1 MASHKDCFGDSMTR
15 LEYYI
20 TELETGGGIM
30 TISPVTRSIY
40 DGDEHHKFL
49 EKLDERIRN
58 HDREIEKMCNFHYQG
73 FIDCIRELLQVRS
86 RAQKLKNEV
95 TRTDQELQDA
105 TRKVMQRADELVK
118 YGTIQSNIAAT
129 IASLS
134 ICLPVLEMY
143 AKLAEQMKSRRYYP
157 ALKTIE
163 QLEHTYLPRVARH
176 RFAQAMAACIP
187 RLHDQIKEAS
197 LSELKDFL
205 ESIRRHSGRIG
216 EAALRQAP
224 GTALAG
230 PQVSAD
236 DEPSSAQDLVDFS
249 PVYRC
254 HHIYTVLGS
263 RETFEDYYRKQRQH
277 QARLA
282 LQPPTNMHETSDGYR
297 QYFAEIVGFFVV
309 EDHILNTASGLV
321 NQAYL
326 DQMWDNALSK
336 ITASLR
342 THSAYC
348 TEASLVLQVKKLIRL
363 FSQTLRSYGYHVA
376 PVQDLLLEIQEHYN
390 EILMKHCVQTF
401 RNIFEDDSYH
411 PIEVST
417 PEEYQA
423 VLDTFPFRDAALEAA
438 PFPKKFPFSRF
449 VPEIFGQVKEFIQEC
464 LKFSEDLNVS
474 QTEVEDMV
482 RKATNLL
489 LTRTLSGCLSTLIK
503 KPNVGLLQLIQ
514 ITINTNYLED
524 ASVFLEEFISSIFN
538 CSGSHHVAKLQGRSM
553 FKDARKDAED
563 QIYEQ
568 LKAKI
573 DEFLELAH
581 YDWLLVEPDGQASSY
596 MMDLIA
602 FLNNVFQAFTN
613 LPDNVAQTAC
623 MTACQHLANSLLG
636 ILTSEETKYI
646 SMGALEQF
654 NLDVI
659 QCEQFASSE
668 PVSGFKEGALQMF
681 FTELRQL
688 LDLFMS
694 EDWSTY
700 FHDYSKETSRYLRV
714 SAALALQLL
723 EKVREADK
731 KKNLFSSLK
740 QKERDKKKLQET
752 VLRQLRQLV
761 SP

>member
-1 MASHKDCFGDSMTR
+1 MIESKSEATSDSCTAGR
-15 LEYYI
+15 LEHEHLLF
-20 TELETGGGIM
+20 ELETSDSSSVGL
-30 TISPVTRSIY
+30 VLRAIY
-40 DGDEHHKFL
+40 DGDEHEKFL
-49 EKLDERIRN
+49 EKLDARISD

-86 RAQKLKNEV
+86 KAQKLKNEV
-95 TRTDQELQDA
+95 TRTDQELQETA
-105 TRKVMQRADELVK
+105 KRVLQRADELVK
-118 YGTIQSNIAAT
+118 YGHIQSNIAWT
-129 IASLS
+129 IGSLS
-134 ICLPVLEMY
+134 VCLPVLDVY
-143 AKLAEQMKSRRYYP
+143 AKLMEQMKERRYYP

-163 QLEHTYLPRVARH
+163 QLEHTYLPRVSQH
-176 RFAQAMAACIP
+176 RFAQSMAVCIP
-187 RLHDQIKEAS
+187 RLRDRIKEAS

-205 ESIRRHSGRIG
+205 ENIRKHSGRIG
-216 EAALRQAP
+216 EVALNQ
-224 GTALAG
+224 GCK
-230 PQVSAD
+230 QEQNQ
-236 DEPSSAQDLVDFS
+236 DEDMSAQDLVDFS

-254 HHIYTVLGS
+254 HHIYSVLGA
-263 RETFEDYYRKQRQH
+263 RETFEAYYRQQRKH

-282 LQPPTNMHETSDGYR
+282 LQPQMNMHETSDGYR
-297 QYFAEIVGFFVV
+297 KYFAEIVGFFVV

-326 DQMWDNALSK
+326 DQVWENALLK
-336 ITASLR
+336 ITAALR
-342 THSAYC
+342 THTAYC
-348 TEASLVLQVKKLIRL
+348 TEASLMLDVKKLILL
-363 FSQTLRSYGYHVA
+363 FSETLRSYGYHVD
-376 PVQDLLLEIQEHYN
+376 P
-390 EILMKHCVQTF
+390 TF
-401 RNIFEDDSYH
+401 RRIFDDDSYH
-411 PIEVST
+411 PIEVAT
-417 PEEYQA
+417 EEEYQNVVA
-423 VLDTFPFRDAALEAA
+423 IFPFRDEALEQA

-449 VPEIFGQVKEFIQEC
+449 VPGIFDEVKGFIREC

-489 LTRTLSGCLSTLIK
+489 LTRTLGGCLSSLIK

-524 ASVFLEEFISSIFN
+524 ASVYLEQFISSIFN
-538 CSGSHHVAKLQGRSM
+538 RWCGDSHHVAKLQGRTM

-573 DEFLELAH
+573 GEFLELAH
-581 YDWLLVEPDGQASSY
+581 YDWLLVEPEGQASNY

-613 LPDNVAQTAC
+613 LPDKVAQTAC
-623 MTACQHLANSLLG
+623 MTACQHLATSLLN
-636 ILTSEETKYI
+636 ILTSDDVKYI
-646 SMGALEQF
+646 SMGALQQF

-668 PVSGFKEGALQMF
+668 PVKGFKEGVLQMF
-681 FTELRQL
+681 FVELRQL
-688 LDLFMS
+688 LDLFMA

-700 FHDYSKETSRYLRV
+700 FHDHGKESSRYLRV
-714 SAALALQLL
+714 NPSLALLLL

-731 KKNLFSSLK
+731 KKNIFSSLK

-752 VLRQLRQLV
+752 VLKQLRQLV
-761 SP
+761 A

>member
-1 MASHKDCFGDSMTR
+1 MIESKSEATSDSCTAGR
-15 LEYYI
+15 LEHEHLLF
-20 TELETGGGIM
+20 ELETSDSSSVGL
-30 TISPVTRSIY
+30 VLRAIY
-40 DGDEHHKFL
+40 DGDEHEKFL
-49 EKLDERIRN
+49 EKLDARISD

-86 RAQKLKNEV
+86 KAQKLKNEV
-95 TRTDQELQDA
+95 TRTDQELQETA
-105 TRKVMQRADELVK
+105 KRVLQRADELVK
-118 YGTIQSNIAAT
+118 YGHIQSNIAWT
-129 IASLS
+129 IGSLS
-134 ICLPVLEMY
+134 VCLPVLDVY
-143 AKLAEQMKSRRYYP
+143 AKLMEQMKERRYYP

-163 QLEHTYLPRVARH
+163 QLEHTYLPRVSQH
-176 RFAQAMAACIP
+176 RFAQSMAVCIP
-187 RLHDQIKEAS
+187 RLRDRIKEAS

-205 ESIRRHSGRIG
+205 ENIRKHSGRIG
-216 EAALRQAP
+216 EVALNQ
-224 GTALAG
+224 
-230 PQVSAD
+230 
-236 DEPSSAQDLVDFS
+236 DEDMSAQDLVDFS

-254 HHIYTVLGS
+254 HHIYSVLGA
-263 RETFEDYYRKQRQH
+263 RETFEAYYRQQRKH

-282 LQPPTNMHETSDGYR
+282 LQPQMNMHETSDGYR
-297 QYFAEIVGFFVV
+297 KYFAEIVGFFVV

-326 DQMWDNALSK
+326 DQVWENALLK
-336 ITASLR
+336 ITAALR
-342 THSAYC
+342 THTAYC
-348 TEASLVLQVKKLIRL
+348 TEASLMLDVKKLILL
-363 FSQTLRSYGYHVA
+363 FSETLRSYGYHVD
-376 PVQDLLLEIQEHYN
+376 PVHNLLLEIQEHYN

-401 RNIFEDDSYH
+401 RRIFDDDSYH
-411 PIEVST
+411 PIEVAT
-417 PEEYQA
+417 EEEYQNVVA
-423 VLDTFPFRDAALEAA
+423 IFPFRDEALEQA

-449 VPEIFGQVKEFIQEC
+449 VPGIFDEVKGFIREC

-489 LTRTLSGCLSTLIK
+489 LTRTLGGCLSSLIK

-524 ASVFLEEFISSIFN
+524 ASVYLEQFISSIFN
-538 CSGSHHVAKLQGRSM
+538 RWCGDSHHVAKLQGRTM

-573 DEFLELAH
+573 GEFLELAH
-581 YDWLLVEPDGQASSY
+581 YDWLLVEPEGQASNY

-613 LPDNVAQTAC
+613 LPDKVAQTAC
-623 MTACQHLANSLLG
+623 MTACQHLATSLLN
-636 ILTSEETKYI
+636 ILTSDDVKYI
-646 SMGALEQF
+646 SMGALQQF

-668 PVSGFKEGALQMF
+668 PVKGFKEGVLQMF
-681 FTELRQL
+681 FVELRQL
-688 LDLFMS
+688 LDLFMA

-700 FHDYSKETSRYLRV
+700 FHDHGKESSRYLRV
-714 SAALALQLL
+714 NPSLALLLL

-731 KKNLFSSLK
+731 KKNIFSSLK

-752 VLRQLRQLV
+752 VLKQLRQLV
-761 SP
+761 A

>member
-1 MASHKDCFGDSMTR
+1 MIESKPEASLDPCTTGR
-15 LEYYI
+15 LEHEHLLF
-20 TELETGGGIM
+20 ELETSDSSSVGL
-30 TISPVTRSIY
+30 VLRAIY
-40 DGDEHHKFL
+40 DGDEHEKFL
-49 EKLDERIRN
+49 EKLDARISD

-86 RAQKLKNEV
+86 KAQKLKNEV
-95 TRTDQELQDA
+95 TRTDQELQETA
-105 TRKVMQRADELVK
+105 KRVLQRADELVK
-118 YGTIQSNIAAT
+118 YGHIQSNIAWT
-129 IASLS
+129 IGSLS
-134 ICLPVLEMY
+134 VCLPVLDVY
-143 AKLAEQMKSRRYYP
+143 AKLMEQMKERRYYP

-163 QLEHTYLPRVARH
+163 QLEHTYLPRVSQH
-176 RFAQAMAACIP
+176 RFAQSMAVCIP
-187 RLHDQIKEAS
+187 RLRDRIKEAS

-205 ESIRRHSGRIG
+205 ENIRKHSGRIG
-216 EAALRQAP
+216 EVALNQ
-224 GTALAG
+224 GCKQELD
-230 PQVSAD
+230 Q
-236 DEPSSAQDLVDFS
+236 DEDMSAQDLVDFS

-254 HHIYTVLGS
+254 HHIYSVLGA
-263 RETFEDYYRKQRQH
+263 RDTFEAYYRQQRKH

-282 LQPPTNMHETSDGYR
+282 LQPQMNMHETSDGYR
-297 QYFAEIVGFFVV
+297 KYFAEIVGFFVV

-326 DQMWDNALSK
+326 DQVWENALLK
-336 ITASLR
+336 ITAALR
-342 THSAYC
+342 THTAYC
-348 TEASLVLQVKKLIRL
+348 TEASLMLEVKKLILL
-363 FSQTLRSYGYHVA
+363 FSETLRSYGYHVD
-376 PVQDLLLEIQEHYN
+376 PVHNLLLEIQEHYN

-401 RNIFEDDSYH
+401 RSIFDDDSYH
-411 PIEVST
+411 PIEVAT
-417 PEEYQA
+417 EEEYQNVVA
-423 VLDTFPFRDAALEAA
+423 IFPFRDEALEQA

-449 VPEIFGQVKEFIQEC
+449 VPGIFDEVKGFIREC

-489 LTRTLSGCLSTLIK
+489 LTRTLGGCLSSLIK

-524 ASVFLEEFISSIFN
+524 ASVYLEQFISSIFN
-538 CSGSHHVAKLQGRSM
+538 RWCGDSHHVAKLQGRTM

-573 DEFLELAH
+573 GEFLELAH
-581 YDWLLVEPDGQASSY
+581 YDWLLVEPEGQASNY

-613 LPDNVAQTAC
+613 LPDKVAQTAC
-623 MTACQHLANSLLG
+623 MTACQHLATSLLN
-636 ILTSEETKYI
+636 ILTSDDVKYI
-646 SMGALEQF
+646 SMGALQQF

-668 PVSGFKEGALQMF
+668 PVKGFKEGVLQMF
-681 FTELRQL
+681 FVELRQL
-688 LDLFMS
+688 LDLFMA

-700 FHDYSKETSRYLRV
+700 FHDHGKESSRYLRV
-714 SAALALQLL
+714 NPSLALLLL

-731 KKNLFSSLK
+731 KKNIFSSLK

-752 VLRQLRQLV
+752 VLKQLRQLV
-761 SP
+761 A

>member
-1 MASHKDCFGDSMTR
+1 MIESKPEATADPCTTGR
-15 LEYYI
+15 LEHEHLLF
-20 TELETGGGIM
+20 ELETSDSSSVGL
-30 TISPVTRSIY
+30 VLRAIY
-40 DGDEHHKFL
+40 DGDEHEKFL
-49 EKLDERIRN
+49 EKLDARISD

-86 RAQKLKNEV
+86 KAQKLKNEV
-95 TRTDQELQDA
+95 TRTDQELQETA
-105 TRKVMQRADELVK
+105 KRVLQRADELVK
-118 YGTIQSNIAAT
+118 YGHIQSNIAWT
-129 IASLS
+129 IGSLS
-134 ICLPVLEMY
+134 VCLPVLDVY
-143 AKLAEQMKSRRYYP
+143 AKLMEQMKERRYYP

-163 QLEHTYLPRVARH
+163 QLEHTYLPRVSQH
-176 RFAQAMAACIP
+176 RFAQSMAVCIP
-187 RLHDQIKEAS
+187 RLRDRIKEAS

-205 ESIRRHSGRIG
+205 ENIRKHSGRIG
-216 EAALRQAP
+216 EVALNQ
-224 GTALAG
+224 GSK
-230 PQVSAD
+230 QEQNQ
-236 DEPSSAQDLVDFS
+236 DEDMSAQDLVDFS

-254 HHIYTVLGS
+254 HHIYSVLGA
-263 RETFEDYYRKQRQH
+263 RETFEAYYRQQRKH

-282 LQPPTNMHETSDGYR
+282 LQPQMNMHETSDGYR
-297 QYFAEIVGFFVV
+297 KYFAEIVGFFVV

-326 DQMWDNALSK
+326 DQVWENALLK
-336 ITASLR
+336 ITAALR
-342 THSAYC
+342 THTAYC
-348 TEASLVLQVKKLIRL
+348 TEASLMLDVKKLILL
-363 FSQTLRSYGYHVA
+363 FSETLRSYGYHVD
-376 PVQDLLLEIQEHYN
+376 PVHNLLLEIQEHYN

-401 RNIFEDDSYH
+401 RSIFDDDSYH
-411 PIEVST
+411 PIEVAT
-417 PEEYQA
+417 EEEYQNVVA
-423 VLDTFPFRDAALEAA
+423 IFPFRDEALELA

-449 VPEIFGQVKEFIQEC
+449 VPGIFDEVKGFIREC

-489 LTRTLSGCLSTLIK
+489 LTRTLGGCLSSLIK

-524 ASVFLEEFISSIFN
+524 ASVYLEQFISSIFN
-538 CSGSHHVAKLQGRSM
+538 RWCGDSHHVAKLQGRTM

-573 DEFLELAH
+573 GEFLELAH
-581 YDWLLVEPDGQASSY
+581 YDWLLVEPEGQASNY

-613 LPDNVAQTAC
+613 LPDKVAQTAC
-623 MTACQHLANSLLG
+623 MTACQHLATSLLN
-636 ILTSEETKYI
+636 ILTSDDVKYI
-646 SMGALEQF
+646 SMGALQQF

-668 PVSGFKEGALQMF
+668 PVNGFKEGVLQMF
-681 FTELRQL
+681 FVELRQL
-688 LDLFMS
+688 LDLFMA

-700 FHDYSKETSRYLRV
+700 FHDHGKESSRYLRV
-714 SAALALQLL
+714 NPSLALLLL

-731 KKNLFSSLK
+731 KKNIFSSLK

-752 VLRQLRQLV
+752 VLKQLRQLV
-761 SP
+761 A